1 MKKKTCSICS
11 KTFYTEYPHQ
21 RYCSKECGREAHN
34 EQKKERR
41 EREKNLA
48 NSKLSLDDINR
59 QARAA
64 GMSYGKFVAEMYK
77 ERLRNERTMQ

>member
-1 MKKKTCSICS
+1 MKKKTCRVCG
-11 KTFYTEYPHQ
+11 KTFYTEYGQ
-21 RYCSKECGREAHN
+21 KLYCSKECGDIAHN

-41 EREKNLA
+41 ERDRNLA
-48 NSKLSLDDINR
+48 NRKLSLDEINR